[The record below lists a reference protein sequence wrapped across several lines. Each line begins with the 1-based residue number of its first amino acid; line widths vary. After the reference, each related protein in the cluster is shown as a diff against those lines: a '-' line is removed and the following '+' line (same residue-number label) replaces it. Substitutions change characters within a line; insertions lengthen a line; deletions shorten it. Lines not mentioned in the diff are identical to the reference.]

1 MTTIRTDNAPLSG
14 VWSRDLSASTPLGAE
29 ARAHYRGGQAFGDF
43 TAFAGDDVRVRVSDR
58 LDMDAAARAIA
69 DHLTETRDNGFG

>member
-1 MTTIRTDNAPLSG
+1 
-14 VWSRDLSASTPLGAE
+14 
-29 ARAHYRGGQAFGDF
+29 
-43 TAFAGDDVRVRVSDR
+43 VRVRVSDR

>member
-29 ARAHYRGGQAFGDF
+29 ARAHGRG
-43 TAFAGDDVRVRVSDR
+43 VRVSDR

>member
-29 ARAHYRGGQAFGDF
+29 ALAHGRGGQAFS
-43 TAFAGDDVRVRVSDR
+43 ACRAAMALQSDHR
-58 LDMDAAARAIA
+58 
-69 DHLTETRDNGFG
+69 HHGPG